1 MAEETIEQQPQVEP
15 LVEPMKGN
23 MSFTEEQQS
32 YIDNTLIPE
41 RLTRLRKQMEKSVD
55 AQANQEERE
64 ELTKYRQAEAERL
77 SAEEAEK
84 QKQAEE
90 RGEFQRILEEKDTAY
105 SRTLDELNQ
114 ALDTER
120 RSSERMFLSNSLQ
133 SSLARSKGG
142 ILPNM
147 INIAATQLE
156 VGTPLLPNSDDL
168 YRATAVKNEDSGYRV
183 SLTDTNGHSALND
196 KGEDLS
202 LDEAVELFLDRH
214 PAFIP
219 ANVRNGG
226 SGSHNSRM
234 TQADSLRKD
243 YETAMEKAGKSGQR
257 ADQNEMMRLRRE
269 LSKIEGDTS

>member
-1 MAEETIEQQPQVEP
+1 
-15 LVEPMKGN
+15 
-23 MSFTEEQQS
+23 
-32 YIDNTLIPE
+32 
-41 RLTRLRKQMEKSVD
+41 
-55 AQANQEERE
+55 
-64 ELTKYRQAEAERL
+64 
-77 SAEEAEK
+77 
-84 QKQAEE
+84 
-90 RGEFQRILEEKDTAY
+90 
-105 SRTLDELNQ
+105 
-114 ALDTER
+114 
-120 RSSERMFLSNSLQ
+120 
-133 SSLARSKGG
+133 
-142 ILPNM
+142 M